1 MNLELMDVYYDSK
14 NKKIYRNFES
24 MGKKLL
30 LVKMEVYPRDGYPFH
45 WLLENGKKPPFDIAI
60 NKEDASISYIKFFF
74 QDEKIKKIDKVIKVK
89 SEKNG
94 FPKFNIGNFNQTK
107 YQIFNEGDANAFFDG
122 LNLCLIISSIEI
134 HKFLNLDENNV
145 LLFSNDGFFAGV
157 LFKNLLK
164 DEIEELKF
172 AQIL

>member
-1 MNLELMDVYYDSK
+1 MDVYYNNK
-14 NKKIYRNFES
+14 NKKIYRKFES
-24 MGKKLL
+24 MGKNLL
-30 LVKMEVYPRDGYPFH
+30 LIKMEVYPRDGSPFH

-94 FPKFNIGNFNQTK
+94 FPKFNIGNFNQNK
-107 YQIFNEGDANAFFDG
+107 YQIFNKGDVNVSFDG

-145 LLFSNDGFFAGV
+145 MLFNDDGVFAGV

-164 DEIEELKF
+164 DEIEELKI
-172 AQIL
+172 AQIVIDI